1 MTRLGETYGASARGL
16 LLGLAEASA
25 TTPREA
31 LTAMKTS
38 HDTLPEAELLQRM
51 LDLDESAWRE
61 FQHRYDRMIW
71 TCIHRVV
78 SRFNGVVSSDAIQE
92 IRGSFYASL
101 LANDMHKLRR
111 FEVERGNKF
120 GSWIGLLAINTA
132 WDYLRVS
139 SKRTVIDPMTVAE
152 VLRDDRDLIAHQSVR
167 EDFDRLSAVVRSLP
181 ARDQKFVQ
189 LYFVDELS
197 PQEIAE
203 VLGLKLKSVYTR
215 KHRIVRYLR
224 EAFAA
229 QQRAAPRRNL
239 EVSVAA

>member
-1 MTRLGETYGASARGL
+1 MCDSSLKSLSESDLLERL
-16 LLGLAEASA
+16 
-25 TTPREA
+25 
-31 LTAMKTS
+31 LT
-38 HDTLPEAELLQRM
+38 
-51 LDLDESAWRE
+51 LDAGAWRE
-61 FQHRYDRMIW
+61 FHRRYDRMVW
-71 TCIHRVV
+71 SCVHRVLA
-78 SRFNGVVSSDAIQE
+78 RFRGVVPSDAIQE
-92 IRGSFYASL
+92 ICGTFYASL

>member
-1 MTRLGETYGASARGL
+1 MCDSSLKSLSES
-16 LLGLAEASA
+16 
-25 TTPREA
+25 
-31 LTAMKTS
+31 
-38 HDTLPEAELLQRM
+38 DLLQRM
-51 LDLDESAWRE
+51 LTLDAGAWRE
-61 FQHRYDRMIW
+61 FHRRYDRMVW
-71 TCIHRVV
+71 SCVHRVLA
-78 SRFNGVVSSDAIQE
+78 RFRGVVPSDAIQE
-92 IRGSFYASL
+92 ICGTFYASL

-167 EDFDRLSAVVRSLP
+167 EDFDRLSAVVRTLP
-181 ARDQKFVQ
+181 ARDQTFVK

-203 VLGLKLKSVYTR
+203 VLGVKLKSVYTR
-215 KHRIVRYLR
+215 KHRIVRHLR

-229 QQRAAPRRNL
+229 QSRTAPRRSV